1 MKWGSDTYTLLR
13 STVRQAAVI
22 SNQGIK
28 ALCPRSQLQQQ
39 KTGLGPDQNSNM
51 PELTSKLCVH
61 RHKKKKRV
69 PQQFGWFYHSKGF
82 YSTEHLFQKYYRRNS
97 PSLLGLLGCHLDQ
110 ADQVSPAVKYYN
122 ESKRIPNHQFFF
134 LNRRIGFS
142 LKPFLKHL
150 PPSVLLI
157 ISLSSL

>member
-22 SNQGIK
+22 YNQGIK

-61 RHKKKKRV
+61 RHKKKKE
-69 PQQFGWFYHSKGF
+69 F
-82 YSTEHLFQKYYRRNS
+82 
-97 PSLLGLLGCHLDQ
+97 
-110 ADQVSPAVKYYN
+110 
-122 ESKRIPNHQFFF
+122 
-134 LNRRIGFS
+134 
-142 LKPFLKHL
+142 
-150 PPSVLLI
+150 
-157 ISLSSL
+157 LSSLDGSIILKGFTVQSTFSKNTIGETHPLSWGSWAAILTRPTRWALQWNIIMKVKEYQITNFFFF